1 MHKTRILSLVIALMT
16 LCSLGGAQAYS
27 FEQRLEQAGQY
38 LAQQKYE
45 EALFALELAEAMR
58 GPTKELYMLRLQ
70 AYQALGNNDEVLAM
84 LDELIRLEP
93 ANPILYLEK
102 ASMQSAAGDPAAA
115 RAALMRAV
123 VASGGDEAFS
133 ARYAAAFAPM
143 LWQLAS
149 YTAEERDYEGAARL
163 FAYHPPEPGS
173 YPAYDQVQRILN
185 GEVLPTSVH
194 PGITSEQFQR
204 LIAQDG
210 LKLSPANLNLEISI
224 QNLYEETD
232 RYVQAL
238 KALGVEPPHI
248 NPLPEGAPDLYQ
260 LDMDTFYQSV
270 SYYSL
275 SPDAKKLFMIAEDVP
290 LVLDLQTQRV
300 RAIVPGPIMSA
311 EYCARYYRKL
321 ANAVEDRAL
330 RWSEDSSWISISFP
344 EQTLL
349 KGLMGM
355 NTVVMDLVKGE
366 AGLLDP
372 TLPIN
377 ASFSTLKTPIT
388 FPVRAAFDPLKPLLH
403 YEIFGTD
410 AAGELTAEL
419 RSYDL
424 NSGEVIPIART
435 DARSVTANPALWV
448 TSEGILKAYVSVE
461 ATGDRGIAFYGFDG
475 SRSPLAVNRDR
486 PEQAAIQRAQLA
498 SFAANQGVVYTN
510 RGYDAKT
517 MIPHAFQLFQIGDDA
532 NSVYGRALAI
542 DPEKPAGE
550 RMIYLDMR
558 DVYGEGAQDSEHERP
573 TDPKLQS
580 GLLLPN
586 SAVLSPDGRYLLL
599 ATGREEPALFV
610 LDIEHWVL
618 GRVQVDGA
626 QLYDGRPFA
635 HEGVRVKNDLPGLRW
650 LNHNRIM
657 IRHGDQMR
665 VYELDSAI

>member
-1 MHKTRILSLVIALMT
+1 MHRTRILSFVLALLM
-16 LCSLGGAQAYS
+16 LCSLGGAQTYS

-70 AYQALGNNDEVLAM
+70 AYQALGNNDKVLAM

-93 ANPILYLEK
+93 ANPVLYLEK

-185 GEVLPTSVH
+185 GEVLPTSIH

-210 LKLSPANLNLEISI
+210 LELRPANLNLEISI

-238 KALGVEPPHI
+238 KALGIEPPHI

-300 RAIVPGPIMSA
+300 RAIVPGPTMSA
-311 EYCARYYRKL
+311 EYCAQYYQKL
-321 ANAVEDRAL
+321 AVIVEDQAL
-330 RWSEDSSWISISFP
+330 SWSPDGNWMSISFP
-344 EQTLL
+344 QKALIQMQLGFNTLL
-349 KGLMGM
+349 
-355 NTVVMDLVKGE
+355 MDLVKGE
-366 AGLLDP
+366 ANLLEPGL
-372 TLPIN
+372 
-377 ASFSTLKTPIT
+377 
-388 FPVRAAFDPLKPLLH
+388 PVRVSVHSPELKLGVPLKAAFDPVIPLLY
-403 YEIFGTD
+403 YEAYGVDPEGRRFD
-410 AAGELTAEL
+410 EL
-419 RSYDL
+419 RSHDL
-424 NSGEVIPIART
+424 VTGQTQRIA
-435 DARSVTANPALWV
+435 SPPPLSLTAHPELWV
-448 TSEGILKAYVSVE
+448 TAEGIMLSFVPASLAE
-461 ATGDRGIAFYGFDG
+461 DRGVAIYGFDG
-475 SRSPLAVNRDR
+475 SHRQLTAPRPADQKYTIYNIRVAGCAGGQGLLAIR
-486 PEQAAIQRAQLA
+486 RAL
-498 SFAANQGVVYTN
+498 GDE
-510 RGYDAKT
+510 RGSMSLY
-517 MIPHAFQLFQIGDDA
+517 QLFRMEEPEDKVFGQ
-532 NSVYGRALAI
+532 VLALA
-542 DPEKPAGE
+542 PAKPSGE
-550 RMIYLDMR
+550 RLVSVAVGPQYS
-558 DVYGEGAQDSEHERP
+558 VQDGWLHADGHEP
-573 TDPKLQS
+573 
-580 GLLLPN
+580 LLLPN
-586 SAVLSPDGRYLLL
+586 SAALSPDGRYLLL

-657 IRHGDQMR
+657 IRHGNQMR